1 MPLEQSEFWTGRKL
15 PRIQRAPLLSVADVA
30 EDLNLSIRTIRR
42 LIAQQKLS
50 VVRIGNYQVDVPRL
64 SAYIPLSLEDFSHA
78 EHQIRS

>member
-50 VVRIGNYQVDVPRL
+50 VVRIGRAVRVR
-64 SAYIPLSLEDFSHA
+64 A
-78 EHQIRS
+78 EALDALLDGK